1 MTVPPTND
9 PDIGAIAARIRAIV
23 SSEPQRALDLLAAAL
38 HASPD
43 TFRQVV
49 ENRDGAIDS
58 TLLID
63 VVAAL
68 IRELAV
74 DPHWLLF
81 GSNNPDAH
89 QKALTLRQDRTEK
102 GAEALRNFVRDLL
115 EGGRA

>member
-1 MTVPPTND
+1 VTVPPTND

-49 ENRDGAIDS
+49 ENRDGAIDG

-81 GSNNPDAH
+81 GSYDLSTHRN
-89 QKALTLRQDRTEK
+89 ALTLAQDRSED